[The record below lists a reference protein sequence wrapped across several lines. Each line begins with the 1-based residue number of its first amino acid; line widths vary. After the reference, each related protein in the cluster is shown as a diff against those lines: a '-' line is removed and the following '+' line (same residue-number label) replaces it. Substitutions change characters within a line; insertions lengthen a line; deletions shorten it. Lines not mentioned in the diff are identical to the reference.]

1 MKIFIQLFFFIS
13 FLFPVNIL
21 LADIEKGKWNYVKEN
36 DYCFIGSLP
45 INSDIP
51 EGKKRGKT
59 YVLVYRINR
68 NPDAIV
74 QIEAGYPY
82 DQNKIVEVKIDKT
95 LYKFSSEEETPET
108 AWTDK
113 DKEVIYAMKKG
124 IELTIIG
131 ISSRGTKTIDTYTLN
146 GFTAAYNKLIN
157 DC

>member
-1 MKIFIQLFFFIS
+1 MKKFIQIFFFIS
-13 FLFPVNIL
+13 FLFPTNIL
-21 LADIEKGKWNYVKEN
+21 LADIEKGKWNYVKEI

-45 INSDIP
+45 IKSDIP

-59 YVLVYRINR
+59 YVLVYRINKS
-68 NPDAIV
+68 PDAIV

-82 DQNKIVEVKIDKT
+82 DQNKVVEVKIDKS
-95 LYKFSSEEETPET
+95 LYKFSSEEDTPET

-124 IELTIIG
+124 IELTIFG

-146 GFTAAYNKLIN
+146 GFTKAYNKLTK

>member
-1 MKIFIQLFFFIS
+1 M
-13 FLFPVNIL
+13 
-21 LADIEKGKWNYVKEN
+21 ADIEKGKWNYVKEN

-45 INSDIP
+45 IKSDIP

-59 YVLVYRINR
+59 YVLVYRINKS
-68 NPDAIV
+68 PDAIV

-82 DQNKIVEVKIDKT
+82 DQNKIVEVKIDKS

-108 AWTDK
+108 AWTNK

-124 IELTIIG
+124 IGLTIFG
-131 ISSRGTKTIDTYTLN
+131 ISSRGTKTVDTYTLK
-146 GFTAAYNKLIN
+146 GFTAAYSKLIN

>member
-13 FLFPVNIL
+13 FLFPANIL

-45 INSDIP
+45 ISSDIP

-59 YVLVYRINR
+59 YVLVYRINKSS
-68 NPDAIV
+68 DAIV

-82 DQNKIVEVKIDKT
+82 DQSKIVEVKIDESS
-95 LYKFSSEEETPET
+95 YKFSSEEETPET

-124 IELTIIG
+124 IELTIFG
-131 ISSRGTKTIDTYTLN
+131 ISSRGTKTVDIYTLN
-146 GFTAAYNKLIN
+146 GFTAAYNKLMN

>member
-1 MKIFIQLFFFIS
+1 MKIFIQLFFLIS
-13 FLFPVNIL
+13 FLFPANIL

-45 INSDIP
+45 IHSDIP

-59 YVLVYRINR
+59 YVLVYRINN

-82 DQNKIVEVKIDKT
+82 DQNKIVEVKIDKS

-124 IELTIIG
+124 LELTIVG
-131 ISSRGTKTIDTYTLN
+131 TSSRGTKTVDTYTLN
-146 GFTAAYNKLIN
+146 GFTASYKKLIN

>member
-1 MKIFIQLFFFIS
+1 MKVLIQLFFFIS
-13 FLFPVNIL
+13 FLFPANIL
-21 LADIEKGKWNYVKEN
+21 LANIEKGKWNYVKEN

-45 INSDIP
+45 ISSDIP
-51 EGKKRGKT
+51 VEKKRGKT
-59 YVLVYRINR
+59 YVLIYRINN

-82 DQNKIVEVKIDKT
+82 DQNKIVEVKIDKS
-95 LYKFSSEEETPET
+95 LYKFSSEKDTPET

-124 IELTIIG
+124 IKLIILG
-131 ISSRGTKTIDTYTLN
+131 VSARGTKIIDTYTLN

>member
-13 FLFPVNIL
+13 FLFTANIL

-45 INSDIP
+45 ISSDIP
-51 EGKKRGKT
+51 VGKKRGKT

-124 IELTIIG
+124 IELTIFG

-146 GFTAAYNKLIN
+146 GFTSAYNKLIN
-157 DC
+157 NC